1 MSNIVS
7 ANDCAN
13 VGLAVGASPMM
24 AQAPEEMAE
33 ITARSAATV
42 LNTGTPS
49 AEKFSACMIC
59 GVESQRLGKPVVLD
73 PVGIGASAW
82 RLRWADEL
90 LAAFHPEI
98 LRVNFGEARALA
110 HGAAEESGVDSLAQA
125 STMARLALARR
136 LARQAGS
143 VVLLSGPED
152 IVTNG
157 LDAFCIRGGSART
170 AQVTGAGCML
180 SVLCGAFAA
189 VEPNPLQAAALAA
202 AFWKVC
208 SQRAER
214 ARAGARHVHVPRGAA
229 GCGVPAG
236 RGDVRGGSR
245 AADCNAVKIE
255 DSPPVPSGAGVVFCF
270 VGRFNH
276 PSQSKNSSQPSI
288 GWLLPVNALI
298 SSPPV

>member
-1 MSNIVS
+1 MLDFSRLTAIGREKPLLHCVSNIVS

-157 LDAFCIRGGSART
+157 LDAFCICGGSART
-170 AQVTGAGCML
+170 AQVTGHLNNIHAHFHIHYSFLLLVDAG
-180 SVLCGAFAA
+180 
-189 VEPNPLQAAALAA
+189 P
-202 AFWKVC
+202 
-208 SQRAER
+208 
-214 ARAGARHVHVPRGAA
+214 
-229 GCGVPAG
+229 
-236 RGDVRGGSR
+236 VRSGTACFP
-245 AADCNAVKIE
+245 AADTTGKIHL
-255 DSPPVPSGAGVVFCF
+255 F
-270 VGRFNH
+270 
-276 PSQSKNSSQPSI
+276 SI
-288 GWLLPVNALI
+288 AHLF
-298 SSPPV
+298 

>member
-1 MSNIVS
+1 
-7 ANDCAN
+7 
-13 VGLAVGASPMM
+13 
-24 AQAPEEMAE
+24 
-33 ITARSAATV
+33 
-42 LNTGTPS
+42 
-49 AEKFSACMIC
+49 MIC

-110 HGAAEESGVDSLAQA
+110 HGVAEESGVDSLAQA

-214 ARAGARHVHVPRGAA
+214 AAQ
-229 GCGVPAG
+229 G
-236 RGDVRGGSR
+236 RGTFTF
-245 AADCNAVKIE
+245 
-255 DSPPVPSGAGVVFCF
+255 PPVPSGAGVVFLWADSIT
-270 VGRFNH
+270 H
-276 PSQSKNSSQPSI
+276 PKPKQKQQPAEYRLAAASKCAYFFSTGVTCPSSSTVAATI
-288 GWLLPVNALI
+288 WLRVLRAI
-298 SSPPV
+298 SSSRIRLGKSDSNVYATPCFFARPVRPMRWI

>member
-1 MSNIVS
+1 MLDFSRLTAIGREKPLLHCVSNIVS

-136 LARQAGS
+136 LARRRQRRAALRPG
-143 VVLLSGPED
+143 GHRD
-152 IVTNG
+152 KRG
-157 LDAFCIRGGSART
+157 LTHSASAAARRT
-170 AQVTGAGCML
+170 AQVTGAGCRL
-180 SVLCGAFAA
+180 SGCSAARLAA
-189 VEPNPLQAAALAA
+189 VEPTRCRLRRSRRRSGRSAP
-202 AFWKVC
+202 
-208 SQRAER
+208 S
-214 ARAGARHVHVPRGAA
+214 ARSAPRRGAA
-229 GCGVPAG
+229 
-236 RGDVRGGSR
+236 RSR
-245 AADCNAVKIE
+245 SARSCWMRRPCWTRRRSRRK
-255 DSPPVPSGAGVVFCF
+255 P
-270 VGRFNH
+270 RR
-276 PSQSKNSSQPSI
+276 
-288 GWLLPVNALI
+288 
-298 SSPPV
+298 

>member
-1 MSNIVS
+1 MPDYTVCAAVRAKRPLVHCISNIVT

-13 VGLAVGASPMM
+13 LLLAAGASPMM
-24 AQAPEEMAE
+24 AEAPEEMAE
-33 ITARSAATV
+33 ITRLADATV

-49 AEKFSACMIC
+49 AGKYAAARIC
-59 GVESQRLGKPVVLD
+59 LEESNRLGKPVVLD

-157 LDAFCIRGGSART
+157 LDAFCICGGSART

-214 ARAGARHVHVPRGAA
+214 AAQ
-229 GCGVPAG
+229 G
-236 RGDVRGGSR
+236 RGTFTFR
-245 AADCNAVKIE
+245 AE
-255 DSPPVPSGAGVVFCF
+255 
-270 VGRFNH
+270 
-276 PSQSKNSSQPSI
+276 
-288 GWLLPVNALI
+288 LLDAASLLDAETFAAEAAPLI
-298 SSPPV
+298 AMR

>member
-1 MSNIVS
+1 MLDFSRLTAIGREKPLLHCVSNIVS

-49 AEKFSACMIC
+49 TEKFEACMLC
-59 GVESQRLGKPVVLD
+59 GTESQRLGKPVVLD
-73 PVGIGASAW
+73 PVGIGTSTW
-82 RLRWADEL
+82 RLRWAGEL
-90 LAAFHPEI
+90 LAAFRPEI
-98 LRVNFGEARALA
+98 LRVNLGEARALA

-125 STMARLALARR
+125 STAARVSIARR
-136 LARQAGS
+136 LARQEGS

-152 IVTNG
+152 VVTDG
-157 LDAFCIRGGSART
+157 LHTLCIRGGSART

-189 VEPNPLQAAALAA
+189 VEPSAFSAAALAA

-208 SQRAER
+208 SQRAEC
-214 ARAGARHVHVPRGAA
+214 AA
-229 GCGVPAG
+229 QG
-236 RGDVRGGSR
+236 RGTFTFR
-245 AADCNAVKIE
+245 AELLDAASLLDAE
-255 DSPPVPSGAGVVFCF
+255 GFAAEASP
-270 VGRFNH
+270 
-276 PSQSKNSSQPSI
+276 
-288 GWLLPVNALI
+288 LI
-298 SSPPV
+298 REF

>member
-1 MSNIVS
+1 MLDFSRLTAIGSEKPLLHCVSNIVS

-98 LRVNFGEARALA
+98 LRVNFGEARALGERRGQSRA
-110 HGAAEESGVDSLAQA
+110 GEHHGA
-125 STMARLALARR
+125 
-136 LARQAGS
+136 
-143 VVLLSGPED
+143 SGP
-152 IVTNG
+152 
-157 LDAFCIRGGSART
+157 R
-170 AQVTGAGCML
+170 
-180 SVLCGAFAA
+180 
-189 VEPNPLQAAALAA
+189 AAA
-202 AFWKVC
+202 
-208 SQRAER
+208 R
-214 ARAGARHVHVPRGAA
+214 AA
-229 GCGVPAG
+229 GGQ
-236 RGDVRGGSR
+236 RR
-245 AADCNAVKIE
+245 AALRPGGHRDKRA
-255 DSPPVPSGAGVVFCF
+255 
-270 VGRFNH
+270 
-276 PSQSKNSSQPSI
+276 
-288 GWLLPVNALI
+288 
-298 SSPPV
+298 

>member
-1 MSNIVS
+1 MLDFSRLTAIGREKPLLHCVSNIVS

-90 LAAFHPEI
+90 LAAFHPGI

-125 STMARLALARR
+125 STWRVWP
-136 LARQAGS
+136 S
-143 VVLLSGPED
+143 
-152 IVTNG
+152 
-157 LDAFCIRGGSART
+157 
-170 AQVTGAGCML
+170 
-180 SVLCGAFAA
+180 
-189 VEPNPLQAAALAA
+189 
-202 AFWKVC
+202 
-208 SQRAER
+208 
-214 ARAGARHVHVPRGAA
+214 
-229 GCGVPAG
+229 
-236 RGDVRGGSR
+236 RGGSR
-245 AADCNAVKIE
+245 GRRAASCC
-255 DSPPVPSGAGVVFCF
+255 SPARRTS
-270 VGRFNH
+270 
-276 PSQSKNSSQPSI
+276 
-288 GWLLPVNALI
+288 
-298 SSPPV
+298 